1 MYAIDT
7 NVLIRYIV
15 EDNPEQAQKA
25 TEAIEP
31 LTTEKQG
38 FISCIVLCEL
48 NWVLIVVPIQFRS
61 AAILAATREQ
71 DAPTTFRLLFFI
83 WNHYKTAYKI
93 SKRERVATLQKIL
106 SVPVFK
112 IEQLD
117 CCLKA
122 LRSYEKGEADF
133 SDYLI
138 QQIGEK
144 YGYEILL
151 TFDQKASRETGFQCA
166 F

>member
-25 TEAIEP
+25 TEAIEQ

-48 NWVLIVVPIQFRS
+48 NWVL
-61 AAILAATREQ
+61 
-71 DAPTTFRLLFFI
+71 
-83 WNHYKTAYKI
+83 KTAYKI
-93 SKRERVATLQKIL
+93 SKGERVATLQKVL
-106 SVPVFK
+106 SVPVFE

-122 LRSYEKGEADF
+122 LRRYEKGQADF

-144 YGYEILL
+144 HGYEILL
-151 TFDQKASRETGFQCA
+151 TFDQKAARETGFQCA

>member
-7 NVLIRYIV
+7 NVLIRYII
-15 EDNPEQAQKA
+15 EDDPEQAQKA
-25 TEAIEP
+25 TEAIEQ

-48 NWVLIVVPIQFRS
+48 NWVL
-61 AAILAATREQ
+61 
-71 DAPTTFRLLFFI
+71 
-83 WNHYKTAYKI
+83 KTAYKI
-93 SKRERVATLQKIL
+93 SKPERVATLQKVL
-106 SVPVFK
+106 SVPVFE

-122 LRSYEKGEADF
+122 LRRYEKGKADF

-144 YGYEILL
+144 HGYEILL
-151 TFDQKASRETGFQCA
+151 TFDQKASRETGFQCP

>member
-7 NVLIRYIV
+7 NVLIRYVV
-15 EDNPEQAQKA
+15 EDDPEQAEKA
-25 TEAIEP
+25 TEAIEQ
-31 LTTEKQG
+31 LTPEKQG

-48 NWVLIVVPIQFRS
+48 NWVL
-61 AAILAATREQ
+61 
-71 DAPTTFRLLFFI
+71 
-83 WNHYKTAYKI
+83 KTAYKI
-93 SKRERVATLQKIL
+93 SKSERVATLQKIL
-106 SVPVFK
+106 SVPVFD

-122 LRSYEKGEADF
+122 LRSYEKGKADF

-144 YGYEILL
+144 HGYKTLL
-151 TFDQKASRETGFQCA
+151 TFDQKACRETGFQSL
-166 F
+166 

>member
-15 EDNPEQAQKA
+15 EDNFEQAQKA
-25 TEAIEP
+25 TEAIEQ
-31 LTTEKQG
+31 LTPEKQG

-48 NWVLIVVPIQFRS
+48 NWVL
-61 AAILAATREQ
+61 
-71 DAPTTFRLLFFI
+71 
-83 WNHYKTAYKI
+83 KTAYKI
-93 SKRERVATLQKIL
+93 SKSKRVATLKKIL
-106 SVPVFK
+106 SVPVFE

-122 LRSYEKGEADF
+122 LRSYDQGQADF

-138 QQIGEK
+138 QQIGEEH
-144 YGYEILL
+144 GYDILL
-151 TFDQKASRETGFQCA
+151 TFDRKASRETGFQG

>member
-7 NVLIRYIV
+7 NVLIRYII
-15 EDNPEQAQKA
+15 EDDPEQAQKA
-25 TEAIEP
+25 AEAIEQ
-31 LTTEKQG
+31 LTTETQG

-48 NWVLIVVPIQFRS
+48 NWVL
-61 AAILAATREQ
+61 
-71 DAPTTFRLLFFI
+71 
-83 WNHYKTAYKI
+83 KTAYKI
-93 SKRERVATLQKIL
+93 SKGERVATLQKVL
-106 SVPVFK
+106 SVPVFE

-122 LRSYEKGEADF
+122 LRRYQKGQADF

-144 YGYEILL
+144 HGYEILL
-151 TFDQKASRETGFQCA
+151 TFDQKASKETGFQSA

>member
-7 NVLIRYIV
+7 NVLIRYII
-15 EDNPEQAQKA
+15 EDDPEQAQKA
-25 TEAIEP
+25 AEAIEQ
-31 LTTEKQG
+31 LTTETQG

-48 NWVLIVVPIQFRS
+48 NWVL
-61 AAILAATREQ
+61 
-71 DAPTTFRLLFFI
+71 
-83 WNHYKTAYKI
+83 KTAYKI
-93 SKRERVATLQKIL
+93 SKGERVATLQKVL
-106 SVPVFK
+106 SVPVFE

-122 LRSYEKGEADF
+122 LRRYEKGKADF

-144 YGYEILL
+144 HGYEILL
-151 TFDQKASRETGFQCA
+151 TFDQKASKETGFQCA

>member
-7 NVLIRYIV
+7 NILIRYIV

-25 TEAIEP
+25 AEAIEQ

-48 NWVLIVVPIQFRS
+48 NWVL
-61 AAILAATREQ
+61 
-71 DAPTTFRLLFFI
+71 
-83 WNHYKTAYKI
+83 KTAYKI
-93 SKRERVATLQKIL
+93 SKRERVATLQKVL
-106 SVPVFK
+106 SVPVFE

-122 LRSYEKGEADF
+122 LRSYEKGQADF

-144 YGYEILL
+144 HGYEILL
-151 TFDQKASRETGFQCA
+151 TFDQKASRETGFQSA

>member
-7 NVLIRYIV
+7 NILIRYIV

-25 TEAIEP
+25 AEAIEQ

-48 NWVLIVVPIQFRS
+48 NWVL
-61 AAILAATREQ
+61 
-71 DAPTTFRLLFFI
+71 
-83 WNHYKTAYKI
+83 KTAYKI
-93 SKRERVATLQKIL
+93 SKRERVATLQKVL
-106 SVPVFK
+106 SVPVFE
-112 IEQLD
+112 IEKLD

-122 LRSYEKGEADF
+122 LRSYEKGQADF

-144 YGYEILL
+144 HGYEILL
-151 TFDQKASRETGFQCA
+151 TFDQKASRETGFQSA

>member
-15 EDNPEQAQKA
+15 EDHPEQTREA
-25 TEAIEP
+25 TEAIEQ
-31 LTTEKQG
+31 LTPEKQG

-48 NWVLIVVPIQFRS
+48 NWVL
-61 AAILAATREQ
+61 
-71 DAPTTFRLLFFI
+71 
-83 WNHYKTAYKI
+83 KTAYKI
-93 SKRERVATLQKIL
+93 SKSERVATLQKIL
-106 SVPVFK
+106 SIPVFE

-122 LRSYEKGEADF
+122 LRSYEKGPADF

-138 QQIGEK
+138 QQIGERH
-144 YGYEILL
+144 GYRILL
-151 TFDQKASRETGFQCA
+151 TFDQKASRETGFQSVL
-166 F
+166 